1 MDNMSLF
8 DQSFIKGTII
18 RILFQNTDNFYTVL
32 KAEVIDSNE
41 DFEEEATV
49 IGYFPQIAEGDTY
62 VFKGRIVSHPKYGK
76 QLSAETFEKDL
87 PQTKDGII
95 HYLSSDLFKGIGK
108 KIARQVVD
116 TLGEDALSLIL
127 DDRAVLDQVP
137 KLSAEKKDVIFNT
150 ISENQAI
157 EKIMIHLND
166 WGFGPQLAMKIFQF
180 YKEDTVK
187 IIQQSP
193 YQLVI
198 DIQGIGFNKAD
209 ELARRLGIEGNHPE
223 RLRAALVYSIE
234 QGCLQNGHTYL
245 PEQTL
250 METAYDLLTRAN
262 ERVDSG
268 ELVKKLTE
276 LCEEKILVE
285 DEKRIYIPSLFY
297 SEVKAVQTL
306 HRLKSHL
313 SQLKE
318 FDRAEVLMAIGAL
331 EEQFEV
337 SYAPKQREALETA
350 VSEKMMI
357 LSGGPGTG
365 KTTVIRGIVHL
376 YAELHGLSLDYKDYE
391 QADFPIAV
399 AAPTGRASKRLS
411 ESTGLEATTIHR
423 LIGWTRENKPDD
435 ILENDIT
442 AKLVIIDEMSMVDTW
457 LMFQLMRALPNDC
470 QIIFVGDQDQLPS
483 VGPGQVFRDMI
494 EAEIMP
500 QVELEEVYRQQEGS
514 SIIEL
519 AHQIKRSQPF
529 NIAARYNDR
538 SFIPCSTEQIPS
550 VINQVVSRAVDKGYD
565 KRDIQVLAPIY
576 KGKAGIKFLNKEL
589 QAILNPKEDDK
600 REMVFGD
607 IIFREGDKVLQLV
620 NRPEDNV
627 FNGDIGEVADILMAN
642 ENALN
647 KDIVVVE
654 YEGQPVT
661 YTKQDLMELTH
672 AYCCSIH
679 KSQGSEFPIVIMPVV
694 RAYYRM
700 LQKNILYTGLTRA
713 KQSLIICGD
722 QSAFEEGIKRNGLER
737 LTSFK
742 DVLTAYFI
750 GEESNEQNSQMIAVG
765 ELTEENMHLVHPM
778 INMENIS
785 PYDYET
791 VDE

>member
-1 MDNMSLF
+1 MDNLSLF
-8 DQSFIKGTII
+8 DQSFVKGTIV
-18 RILFQNTDNFYTVL
+18 RILFQNADNYYTVL

-41 DFEEEATV
+41 DFEEEV
-49 IGYFPQIAEGDTY
+49 SIVGYFPQVAEGDTY
-62 VFKGRIVSHPKYGK
+62 TFTGKVVSHPKYGK
-76 QLSAETFEKDL
+76 QLAAETYEKDL

-127 DDRAVLDQVP
+127 DDRKVLDQVS
-137 KLSAEKKDVIFNT
+137 KLSDEKKDIIFNT

-157 EKIMIHLND
+157 EKIMIRLNE

-187 IIQQSP
+187 TIQQSP

-209 ELARRLGIEGNHPE
+209 ELAQKLGIQGSHPE
-223 RLRAALVYSIE
+223 RLRAALVYSME

-245 PEQTL
+245 PEQVL
-250 METAYDLLTRAN
+250 LETAYQLLTKSN
-262 ERVDSG
+262 ETVDSN
-268 ELVKKLTE
+268 ELVNKLTE

-285 DEKRIYIPSLFY
+285 DEKRIYLPSLFY

-306 HRLKSHL
+306 HRLKSHQN
-313 SQLKE
+313 QLKE
-318 FDRAEVLMAIGAL
+318 FDKAEVLMAIGAL
-331 EEQFEV
+331 EDQFEV
-337 SYAPKQREALETA
+337 SYAPKQREALEVA
-350 VSEKMMI
+350 MKEKMMI

-376 YAELHGLSLDYKDYE
+376 YAELNGLSLDYKDYE

-435 ILENDIT
+435 ILENDIS

-483 VGPGQVFRDMI
+483 VGPGQVFRDLI
-494 EAEIMP
+494 DAAIMP

-519 AHQIKRSQPF
+519 AHQIKRNQPF
-529 NIAARYNDR
+529 DITARFNDR

-550 VINQVVSRAVDKGYD
+550 VINQVVSKAVDKGYD

-589 QAILNPKEDDK
+589 QAILNPKDDDK
-600 REMVFGD
+600 REMEFGD
-607 IIFREGDKVLQLV
+607 VIYREGDKVLQLV

-627 FNGDIGEVADILMAN
+627 FNGDIGEVSDILMAN

-661 YTKQDLMELTH
+661 YTKQELLELTH

-722 QSAFEEGIKRNGLER
+722 KAAFDEGMKKTGLER

-742 DVLTAYFI
+742 DVLVTYFKEDEQLKQT
-750 GEESNEQNSQMIAVG
+750 EEIPVG
-765 ELTEENMHLVHPM
+765 ELTEDNLHLIDPM